1 MPVETM
7 EALSLEG
14 EGWVRVADIEVR
26 RAAFASLPLTNNE
39 VRDAPGI
46 PQPMPG
52 AWATS
57 LFLSPT
63 GRGSA
68 ASINCK

>member
-1 MPVETM
+1 VT
-7 EALSLEG
+7 
-14 EGWVRVADIEVR
+14 DIEVGR
-26 RAAFASLPLTNNE
+26 DAFASLPLTNNE

-57 LFLSPT
+57 LFLSPL

-68 ASINCK
+68 NPEPYAAPPFRPPSIPAPSIF